1 MIGAYFIS
9 AILATTIVAD
19 DNATPRGI
27 TGSVTISHS
36 GDPLQA
42 KLDQDL
48 SSPLLV
54 RVTDL
59 SGTDPTSEHRYR
71 IDYIGAVAGS
81 FDLRSMITH
90 RDGTPATEIAPIPVK
105 IVSELPEKFGSDLF
119 IVSAKPLFARSYYR
133 VILGL
138 IAAVWIA
145 IPIFVFVR
153 RAIRNRPTPPAPPP
167 PPAPTLADQLR
178 PLVEGAMNQGLS
190 VPDQARLELLLM
202 AFWSERRNFSALQPA
217 EAIEKLRT
225 DPEASTLLLAVER
238 WLHSR
243 AGATPQPEKDLAQL
257 LDPFRGHDPITLVEV
272 AQ

>member
-1 MIGAYFIS
+1 MIGTFFIS
-9 AILATTIVAD
+9 AILATTNVAD

-59 SGTDPTSEHRYR
+59 SGADPTSEHRYR

-138 IAAVWIA
+138 IAAIWIA

-153 RAIRNRPTPPAPPP
+153 RAIRNRPAPPAPPP

-202 AFWSERRNFSALQPA
+202 AFWSERRNFAALQPA

-225 DPEASTLLLAVER
+225 DPEASTLLLAIER
-238 WLHSR
+238 WLHAR
-243 AGATPQPEKDLAQL
+243 GGASPQAAQGLSQL
-257 LDPFRGHDPITLVEV
+257 LDPYRGHAPIAVAEV
-272 AQ
+272 SQ